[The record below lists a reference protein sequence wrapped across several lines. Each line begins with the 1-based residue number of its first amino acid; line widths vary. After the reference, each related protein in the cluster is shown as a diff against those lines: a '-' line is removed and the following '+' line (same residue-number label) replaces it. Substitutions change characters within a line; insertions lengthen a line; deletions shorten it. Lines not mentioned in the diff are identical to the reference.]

1 MKVLKAEE
9 MRLID
14 QAAINEYGIP
24 GIILMENAGIRTVE
38 VIIQILGDIAGKKIV
53 VAAGKGNNGGDGL
66 VIARQLINGGAQV
79 HVFIM
84 GKPEELTPDTRINY
98 EILQKIKG
106 NIYPLYASEHI
117 GKFVEMV
124 SDADMIV
131 DSIYGI
137 GFKGSLHEFEAEIV
151 SIINKRGIPVVAV
164 DIPSG
169 VEADTG
175 KVHNTAIR
183 ASHTVTFAAP
193 KLGHVLEPG
202 AGFTGQLTVA
212 DISIPRFL
220 LQQDRLK
227 NNLIMPEVIKP
238 YIKRRKRESHK
249 GTYGHVLLI
258 GGSLGMTGA
267 VSMASYAALRSG
279 AGLVTAAVPESLLP
293 VVAGFRPEIMTFP
306 LAETGKAAIALEA
319 LPAIENLL
327 GAVSV
332 CAVGCGMS
340 RYLEAKAIINFILEK
355 SGVPLV
361 IDADGINALAED
373 ISILKEHQVP
383 VVLTPHP
390 GEMARLVKKSIK
402 EVQADRVEIARRFAE
417 EWNVTLVLKGNKT
430 VVATPGGEIYVNLTG
445 NPGMATAGSG
455 DVLCG
460 IIAGFIAQ
468 GLNPQMAAVAGVYV
482 HGRAGDLA
490 AAYRGERGLTALDL
504 AEWLPQV
511 LMEMENSQ
519 VQG

>member
-1 MKVLKAEE
+1 MKILKAEE
-9 MRLID
+9 MRIID
-14 QAAINEYGIP
+14 KTAIEEYGIP
-24 GIILMENAGIRTVE
+24 GIVLMENAGIRTVE
-38 VIIQILGDIAGKKIV
+38 VINEILGDIVDKKV
-53 VAAGKGNNGGDGL
+53 VVVAGKGNNGGDGL
-66 VIARQLINGGAQV
+66 VIARQLMNGGAKV
-79 HVFIM
+79 AVFLM
-84 GKPEELTPDTRINY
+84 GRADELTPDTRINY

-106 NIYPLYASEHI
+106 DIYPLHEPEHMGEFAEKI
-117 GKFVEMV
+117 REAEIV
-124 SDADMIV
+124 V

-137 GFKGSLHEFEAEIV
+137 GFRGSLSEFEAGV
-151 SIINKRGIPVVAV
+151 VNIINKREVPVVAV

-175 KVHNTAIR
+175 RVHNIAVKAT
-183 ASHTVTFAAP
+183 HTVTFAAP
-193 KLGHVLEPG
+193 KLGHILEPG
-202 AGFTGQLTVA
+202 AVFTGQLTVA

-220 LQQDRLK
+220 LKQETLK
-227 NNLIMPEVIKP
+227 NNLIMPELIRP
-238 YIKRRKRESHK
+238 YIKRRKRETHK
-249 GTYGHVLLI
+249 GTYGHVLVV

-267 VSMASYAALRSG
+267 VSMASYAALRAG

-293 VVAGFRPEIMTFP
+293 VVAASRPEIMTFP

-340 RYLEAKAIINFILEK
+340 RYTEAKAIMNFILEK

-373 ISILKEHQVP
+373 LSILENRQVP

-390 GEMARLVKKSIK
+390 GEMARLLKKSTK
-402 EVQADRVEIARRFAE
+402 EVQSDRLNIARRFAM

-430 VVATPGGEIYVNLTG
+430 VVATPGGDTYINLTG

-490 AAYRGERGLTALDL
+490 SDSKGERGLIALDL
-504 AEWLPQV
+504 VEWLPEV
-511 LMEMENSQ
+511 LKEMENSQ
-519 VQG
+519 Y

>member
-1 MKVLKAEE
+1 MKILRAEE

-14 QAAINEYGIP
+14 GMAINEYGIP
-24 GIILMENAGIRTVE
+24 GIVLMENAGIRTVE
-38 VIIQILGDIAGKKIV
+38 VINEILGEIRNKKVVV
-53 VAAGKGNNGGDGL
+53 VAGRGNNGGDGL
-66 VIARQLINGGAQV
+66 VIARQLMNGGARV
-79 HVFIM
+79 TVFVM
-84 GKPEELTPDTRINY
+84 GKKEELTPDTRINY
-98 EILQKIKG
+98 EIMQKIKG
-106 NIYPLYASEHI
+106 DIYPLYEPEHME
-117 GKFVEMV
+117 KFAEEVQKAEI
-124 SDADMIV
+124 IV

-137 GFKGSLHEFEAEIV
+137 GFKGSLQEFEAGV
-151 SIINKRGIPVVAV
+151 VNIINSRGVPVIAV

-175 KVHNTAIR
+175 KVHSTAVR

-193 KLGHVLEPG
+193 KWGHILEPG
-202 AGFTGQLTVA
+202 ADFTGNLTVA

-220 LQQDRLK
+220 LEQSSLK
-227 NNLIMPEVIKP
+227 SNLIREETIKP
-238 YIKRRKRESHK
+238 YWGKRKRESHK
-249 GTYGHVLLI
+249 GTYGHVLVL

-267 VSMASYAALRSG
+267 VSMAAYAALRAG

-293 VVAGFRPEIMTFP
+293 IVAGFRPEIMTVP
-306 LAETGKAAIALEA
+306 LAETGKAAIAVEA

-340 RYLEAKAIINFILEK
+340 RYLEAKAIMNFILEK
-355 SGVPLV
+355 AGVPLV

-373 ISILKEHQVP
+373 ISILKNRQVP

-390 GEMARLVKKSIK
+390 GEMARLLQKSIK
-402 EVQADRVEIARRFAE
+402 EVQADRVEIARSFAVD
-417 EWNVTLVLKGNKT
+417 WNVTLVLKGNKT
-430 VVATPGGEIYVNLTG
+430 VVAMPSGDVYVNLTG

-460 IIAGFIAQ
+460 IISGFIAQ

-490 AAYRGERGLTALDL
+490 SMAKGERGLIALDL
-504 AEWLPQV
+504 VEWLPEV
-511 LMEMENSQ
+511 LRQMEAC
-519 VQG
+519 